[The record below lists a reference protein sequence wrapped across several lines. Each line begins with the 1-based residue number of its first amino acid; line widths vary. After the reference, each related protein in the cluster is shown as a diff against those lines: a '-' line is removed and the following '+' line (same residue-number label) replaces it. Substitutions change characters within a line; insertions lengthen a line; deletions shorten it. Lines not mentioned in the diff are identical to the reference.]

1 MPDAFEFRQIGVF
14 KCDAEYKHDIP
25 RQGVFN
31 QNRVGKIILNKGENF
46 EQGLRGLE
54 GFERIWI
61 IFVLNRNSSW
71 KPIVSPPVQTATQ
84 KRIGVFASR
93 APYRPNMIG
102 LSCVK
107 LLSVEGN
114 VITVDESD
122 ILNDTPIL
130 DIKPYIPKADA
141 FPEAAAGWVDE
152 QVISKFELIK
162 SDLFEK
168 QNKFLQGLNS
178 DLFNIAKVQL
188 EENPFNIER
197 KRIKFNKD
205 QTSGVLSY
213 RMFRIAFSIENKTIT
228 LKQIYS
234 GYSKDELNTLED
246 KYNDKDIHRQFTQNF
261 N

>member
-1 MPDAFEFRQIGVF
+1 MPDAFEFREIGVF

-152 QVISKFELIK
+152 QVISKFKLIK

-168 QNKFLQGLNS
+168 QNQFLLL
-178 DLFNIAKVQL
+178 LFQL
-188 EENPFNIER
+188 LRGPASVEAV
-197 KRIKFNKD
+197 
-205 QTSGVLSY
+205 QTSCSLQVFHFRHEHLMPTGSCCLFKRLFQLLDFVGELLCVTLDFLHCLPCNVLLQEIS
-213 RMFRIAFSIENKTIT
+213 RPLQR
-228 LKQIYS
+228 L
-234 GYSKDELNTLED
+234 
-246 KYNDKDIHRQFTQNF
+246 
-261 N
+261 